1 MDDKEKKRWFIT
13 AIIGTVFMGLCLVI
27 SIMQYFVYKISAPL
41 FIERYIALFI
51 NLISF
56 FCFVVLI
63 FTPTHFGIY
72 FVIFYLY
79 GCGNLLDQGNILGAL
94 CIFIS
99 ILFLKKMNLLKQKK
113 TLKLILLSI
122 LPSIALATQIWSKN
136 PLYFMVSVLHV
147 CGLAFMIFVIYIFFY
162 PQIHNFQNMT
172 ASLKRPLENFSD
184 EDMEWL
190 SMLAKGEK
198 YASIGKKFNVSESK
212 VKQKVLELYK
222 TIGVHDKVEFMK
234 IYHDYQFPDK

>member
-113 TLKLILLSI
+113 RLNSFCFRFCRQLRLQRKSGRKIRFTSWY
-122 LPSIALATQIWSKN
+122 PCFMSAAW
-136 PLYFMVSVLHV
+136 PL
-147 CGLAFMIFVIYIFFY
+147 
-162 PQIHNFQNMT
+162 
-172 ASLKRPLENFSD
+172 
-184 EDMEWL
+184 
-190 SMLAKGEK
+190 
-198 YASIGKKFNVSESK
+198 
-212 VKQKVLELYK
+212 
-222 TIGVHDKVEFMK
+222 
-234 IYHDYQFPDK
+234 